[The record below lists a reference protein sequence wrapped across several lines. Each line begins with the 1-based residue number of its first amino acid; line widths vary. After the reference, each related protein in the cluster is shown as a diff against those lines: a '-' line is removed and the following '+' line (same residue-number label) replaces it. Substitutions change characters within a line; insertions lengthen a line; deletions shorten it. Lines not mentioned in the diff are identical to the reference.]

1 MDKVI
6 GIVVANY
13 DTPEM
18 ETLTGERTIASLPYC
33 GRYRLIDFPLSNM
46 VNSGIETVGL
56 VLPYKYR

>member
-18 ETLTGERTIASLPYC
+18 ETLTGERTIASLPY
-33 GRYRLIDFPLSNM
+33 
-46 VNSGIETVGL
+46 
-56 VLPYKYR
+56 